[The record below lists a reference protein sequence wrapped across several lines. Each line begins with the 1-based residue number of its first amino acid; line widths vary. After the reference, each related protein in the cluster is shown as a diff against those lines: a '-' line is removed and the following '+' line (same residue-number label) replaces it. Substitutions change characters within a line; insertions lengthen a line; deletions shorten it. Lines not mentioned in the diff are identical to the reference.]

1 MSKVVKNLT
10 VELERISGK
19 CRQEIGTKRNIF
31 KTTEY
36 YGKHCMMEFLN
47 KVFSYSC
54 NSTVF
59 LRAHWL
65 ENDLF
70 TSEVSFMPNC

>member
-54 NSTVF
+54 NNNIIRT
-59 LRAHWL
+59 
-65 ENDLF
+65 LF
-70 TSEVSFMPNC
+70 IEGDT